1 MTRHMRVAEMAEAA
15 GEAVHRL
22 VEGME
27 TKVLVAEGRRS
38 VKARAR
44 TTVKV
49 ARKAAKT
56 GAVVGALTAVAVV
69 AREVRKRR
77 KLNA

>member
-1 MTRHMRVAEMAEAA
+1 MTRFAKVADATR
-15 GEAVHRL
+15 EAVHRV
-22 VEGME
+22 VEGVE

-38 VKARAR
+38 VKAKAH

-49 ARKAAKT
+49 ARKAVKT
-56 GAVVGALTAVAVV
+56 GAVVGAMTAVAVV
-69 AREVRKRR
+69 AREVKKRR

>member
-1 MTRHMRVAEMAEAA
+1 MRRFTKVADATT
-15 GEAVHRL
+15 EAVHRV
-22 VEGME
+22 VEGVE

-38 VKARAR
+38 VKAKAKA
-44 TTVKV
+44 TVNV
-49 ARKAAKT
+49 AKKAMKA
-56 GAVVGALTAVAVV
+56 GAMAGAMTAVAVV